1 MATLKPKFR
10 IPSMK
15 IKMPKLPKIKSL
27 PKIKAS
33 YVGILKP
40 PKVKK
45 LKIF

>member
-1 MATLKPKFR
+1 MATLKPKFK

-15 IKMPKLPKIKSL
+15 IKMPKLPKIKPL
-27 PKIKAS
+27 PKIKS
-33 YVGILKP
+33 TYVGTLKP